1 MMTNVDSNDDK
12 CLFKLYQMLTQ
23 MMTDVD
29 SQDAVFHCQV
39 FDNFLKRGQR
49 VLVRDWV
56 MLSLSNFTQ
65 RTPVAM
71 AIWSL
76 TCFFVSASTNPWI
89 RSLYPLLQAFS

>member
-1 MMTNVDSNDDK
+1 MFKDFSVIQTMTLAD
-12 CLFKLYQMLTQ
+12 LFNSL
-23 MMTDVD
+23 
-29 SQDAVFHCQV
+29 AAPQV
-39 FDNFLKRGQR
+39 FDNLLNRGQR

-76 TCFFVSASTNPWI
+76 TCFFISASTNPWI
-89 RSLYPLLQAFS
+89 RSLYPFLLASSMKLSLSFYR